1 MCLIS
6 IIHIL
11 AFDFPQINYKN
22 FNGKRYNFAYGV
34 TMEKALAD
42 EADVCTFD
50 NTNSSALL

>member
-42 EADVCTFD
+42 EADVY
-50 NTNSSALL
+50 AL